1 MRTEPGSQTLIWKVF
16 ETVVSQRKGGGS
28 GMSQECSVFF
38 ISPFDGD
45 LQQETPSSI
54 LGDVVEQGAAW
65 KLG

>member
-1 MRTEPGSQTLIWKVF
+1 
-16 ETVVSQRKGGGS
+16 
-28 GMSQECSVFF
+28 MSQECSVFF